1 MSDVEEYFTQMAGT
15 DADKPDATDDAKHD
29 ETMGSGQ
36 VTDVAGGLERP
47 SFWTDD
53 MEREFRAEVKS
64 LFDDMV
70 GRQQGELSVRDQCEH
85 VYEEL
90 TATVN
95 GKYKELTGKDL
106 PASMARNLDQL
117 LTQIT
122 MAPLNEPEHG
132 PGLWAKLPQHS
143 IVTMVEARP
152 LDLTG
157 SPTRMDIDL
166 MMLHTIR
173 MGRFLTTHY
182 TDWAQTL
189 PPCWIRHDDVVQEV
203 YALKCY
209 MDLVVASPNGGLY
222 APTLQSLI
230 HSTLERVKAYLA
242 SSEASNS
249 DHRHHLSGPEERQR
263 EQARKDEY
271 EHWFNRDGGW
281 SEEPGFDQS
290 WRFSTPSEGLDTVCD
305 LMTPTRVDDVAAAD
319 DVTLRNQAAQW
330 RSEIDSLRGS
340 YDTDHATEHLAQA
353 AQDEETIRRVWLS
366 YTGRERESRDRLDRA
381 ATSAAMLMR
390 DTERSRLLSG
400 KDRRNL
406 NDLIGR
412 ARMILHA
419 YGKTY
424 LDENYKPC
432 SIGLQDDLTARLER
446 IVQGDPA
453 GVFDRCERMIDQM
466 DATFARGKEPTDDQR
481 TA

>member
-1 MSDVEEYFTQMAGT
+1 
-15 DADKPDATDDAKHD
+15 
-29 ETMGSGQ
+29 
-36 VTDVAGGLERP
+36 
-47 SFWTDD
+47 
-53 MEREFRAEVKS
+53 
-64 LFDDMV
+64 
-70 GRQQGELSVRDQCEH
+70 
-85 VYEEL
+85 
-90 TATVN
+90 
-95 GKYKELTGKDL
+95 
-106 PASMARNLDQL
+106 
-117 LTQIT
+117 
-122 MAPLNEPEHG
+122 
-132 PGLWAKLPQHS
+132 
-143 IVTMVEARP
+143 
-152 LDLTG
+152 
-157 SPTRMDIDL
+157 
-166 MMLHTIR
+166 
-173 MGRFLTTHY
+173 
-182 TDWAQTL
+182 
-189 PPCWIRHDDVVQEV
+189 
-203 YALKCY
+203 
-209 MDLVVASPNGGLY
+209 
-222 APTLQSLI
+222 
-230 HSTLERVKAYLA
+230 
-242 SSEASNS
+242 
-249 DHRHHLSGPEERQR
+249 
-263 EQARKDEY
+263 
-271 EHWFNRDGGW
+271 
-281 SEEPGFDQS
+281 
-290 WRFSTPSEGLDTVCD
+290 
-305 LMTPTRVDDVAAAD
+305 MTPTRVDDVAAAD
-319 DVTLRNQAAQW
+319 DATLRNQATQW

-390 DTERSRLLSG
+390 DTERSKLLSD

>member
-1 MSDVEEYFTQMAGT
+1 
-15 DADKPDATDDAKHD
+15 
-29 ETMGSGQ
+29 
-36 VTDVAGGLERP
+36 
-47 SFWTDD
+47 
-53 MEREFRAEVKS
+53 
-64 LFDDMV
+64 MV

-85 VYEEL
+85 AYEEL

-143 IVTMVEARP
+143 IATMVEARP

-173 MGRFLTTHY
+173 VGRFLTTHY

-189 PPCWIRHDDVVQEV
+189 PPMLDPPRRRRAGSVCAQMLHGPGRRQSQRRIVRTDVAVAHPFHVGTRQSV
-203 YALKCY
+203 SR
-209 MDLVVASPNGGLY
+209 LVRS
-222 APTLQSLI
+222 
-230 HSTLERVKAYLA
+230 
-242 SSEASNS
+242 SNS
-249 DHRHHLSGPEERQR
+249 DHRHHLSGQEERQR

-305 LMTPTRVDDVAAAD
+305 LMTPTRVDDVDAAD
-319 DVTLRNQAAQW
+319 DATLRNQATQW

-366 YTGRERESRDRLDRA
+366 YTGRERESRNRLDRA

-390 DTERSRLLSG
+390 DTEQSKLLSD

-412 ARMILHA
+412 ARMILH
-419 YGKTY
+419 TY
-424 LDENYKPC
+424 ANPLGRE
-432 SIGLQDDLTARLER
+432 LQAVQHRSAGRSDRTPGTHRARRSRRSVRPLR
-446 IVQGDPA
+446 TH
-453 GVFDRCERMIDQM
+453 DRPDGRYV
-466 DATFARGKEPTDDQR
+466 R
-481 TA
+481 TRKGANR